1 MNQKTLTLWEVAVL
15 ALLREAPMH
24 PYQMQR
30 LLSERHKDELLVL
43 KRGSLYHAINRL
55 LAAEL
60 IEASQVGRDGRRPER
75 TTYKITAAGRQELID
90 SLRQMVAVP
99 RQESSDFMAAM
110 SFVLHL
116 DQGDAVQRLEEREQR
131 LRDEVKAIE
140 ARLESASERV
150 DRIHLIESEYLLALR
165 QAELKWT
172 SNLIGELR
180 AGSLGWDATKIFRE
194 VQGEREAAG
203 AEDKEV

>member
-116 DQGDAVQRLEEREQR
+116 DQDDAVQRLEEREQR

-172 SNLIGELR
+172 SDLIGELR

>member
-43 KRGSLYHAINRL
+43 KRGSLYHAINRS

-116 DQGDAVQRLEEREQR
+116 DQDDAVQRLEEREQR

>member
-172 SNLIGELR
+172 SDLIGELR